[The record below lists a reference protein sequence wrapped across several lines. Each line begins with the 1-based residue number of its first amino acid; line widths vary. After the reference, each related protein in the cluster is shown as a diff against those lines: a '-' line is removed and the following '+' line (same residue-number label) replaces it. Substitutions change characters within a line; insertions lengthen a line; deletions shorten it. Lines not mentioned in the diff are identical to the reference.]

1 MNGAIWYIS
10 PTCWHQICKKMNSYE
25 SNFLVYKGYSL
36 YSVLIMP
43 LFYQVRK
50 TFLNQHF

>member
-1 MNGAIWYIS
+1 MNGAISILV
-10 PTCWHQICKKMNSYE
+10 QLVGIKFANE